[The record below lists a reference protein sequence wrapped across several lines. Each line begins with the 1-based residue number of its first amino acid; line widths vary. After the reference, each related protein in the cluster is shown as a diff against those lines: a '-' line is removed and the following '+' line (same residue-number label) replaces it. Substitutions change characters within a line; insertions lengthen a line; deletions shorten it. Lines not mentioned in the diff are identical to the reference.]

1 MTAKKDDTLYVGIDL
16 GTSQSSISAS
26 NGQRHVV
33 KSLVGWP
40 VDMVSRKIL
49 KREVLIGQEAL
60 ENRPMLELHRPLE
73 RGLIREGSEKDLAA
87 VRELLTHLLGLVG
100 VNGKRENGGKDG
112 SQKVR
117 AVVGV
122 PAEAMRINKQ
132 QLRNTLTGM
141 VDGLMIV
148 SEPFAVAYGKDAL
161 LHTLIVDMGAGT
173 TDFCVMMGRYPTE
186 EDQRTLSAA
195 GDSVDEQLSTLVAE
209 RYPEANFTIH
219 MVREWKEGNSFVG
232 KPKGRVT
239 VEAPVKGKPTELDIT
254 AELRTACES
263 LIAPVAETMLDLV
276 ARVEPEYQHRVRH
289 NVLLAGCCSLIQGLP
304 EALQDSMAE
313 VGGGRVGRVQDP
325 VFAGSDGGLALA
337 VDAADADWE
346 KLT

>member
-40 VDMVSRKIL
+40 LDMVSRKIL
-49 KREVLIGQEAL
+49 KRDVLIGQEAL
-60 ENRPMLELHRPLE
+60 DNRPMLELHRPLE
-73 RGLIREGSEKDLAA
+73 RGLIKEGSEKDLAA
-87 VRELLTHLLGLVG
+87 VRELLSHLLSLVG
-100 VNGKRENGGKDG
+100 VNGKRDNG
-112 SQKVR
+112 QRVR

-161 LHTLIVDMGAGT
+161 LHTLIIDLGAGT
-173 TDFCVMMGRYPTE
+173 TDFCVMMGRYPTDD
-186 EDQRTLSAA
+186 DQRTLTAA
-195 GDSVDEQLSTLVAE
+195 GDSVDEQLSLLVAE
-209 RYPEANFTIH
+209 RYPEAKFTIH
-219 MVREWKEGNSFVG
+219 MVREWKEGHAFVG
-232 KPKGRVT
+232 KPKNRVT

-263 LIAPVAETMLDLV
+263 LVGPISETMLDLV
-276 ARVEPEYQHRVRH
+276 ARVEPEYQQRVRN

-304 EALQDSMAE
+304 EALQE
-313 VGGGRVGRVQDP
+313 HLGELGGGRVGRVQDP
-325 VFAGSDGGLALA
+325 VFAGSDGGLSLA
-337 VDAADADWE
+337 TDAADGDWE
-346 KLT
+346 KLSA

>member
-1 MTAKKDDTLYVGIDL
+1 MNTRMTAKKDDTLYVGIDL

-40 VDMVSRKIL
+40 LDMVSRKIL
-49 KREVLIGQEAL
+49 KRDVLIGQEAL

-73 RGLIREGSEKDLAA
+73 RGLIRENSEKDLAA
-87 VRELLTHLLGLVG
+87 VRELLNHLLALVG
-100 VNGKRENGGKDG
+100 VSGKRENG
-112 SQKVR
+112 QRVR

-173 TDFCVMMGRYPTE
+173 TDFCVMMGRYPTD
-186 EDQRTLSAA
+186 EDQRTLTAA
-195 GDSVDEQLSTLVAE
+195 GDSVDEQLSLLIAE

-219 MVREWKEGNSFVG
+219 MVREWKEGSSFVG

-263 LIAPVAETMLDLV
+263 LIAPVSETMLDLV

-304 EALQDSMAE
+304 EALQESMAE
-313 VGGGRVGRVQDP
+313 MGGGRVARVQDP
-325 VFAGSDGGLALA
+325 IFAGSDGGLALA
-337 VDAADADWE
+337 GDAAESDWE
-346 KLT
+346 KLGA

>member
-1 MTAKKDDTLYVGIDL
+1 MSAKKDDTLYVGIDL

-40 VDMVSRKIL
+40 LDMVSRKIL
-49 KREVLIGQEAL
+49 KRDVLIGQEAL

-87 VRELLTHLLGLVG
+87 VRELLNHLLSLVG
-100 VNGKRENGGKDG
+100 VGGKRENG
-112 SQKVR
+112 QRVR

-161 LHTLIVDMGAGT
+161 LHTLVVDMGAGT
-173 TDFCVMMGRYPTE
+173 TDFCVMMGRYPTD
-186 EDQRTLSAA
+186 EDQRTLTAA
-195 GDSVDEQLSTLVAE
+195 GDSVDEQLSLLVAE

-263 LIAPVAETMLDLV
+263 LIAPVSETMLDLV

-304 EALQDSMAE
+304 EALQDAMAD
-313 VGGGRVGRVQDP
+313 VGGGRVSRVQDTI
-325 VFAGSDGGLALA
+325 FAGSDGGLAIA
-337 VDAADADWE
+337 GDAADSDWE
-346 KLT
+346 KLGG

>member
-40 VDMVSRKIL
+40 LDMVSRKIL
-49 KREVLIGQEAL
+49 KRDVLIGQDAL
-60 ENRPMLELHRPLE
+60 DNRPMLELHRPLE
-73 RGLIREGSEKDLAA
+73 RGLIKEGSEKDLSA
-87 VRELLTHLLGLVG
+87 VRELLQHLLGLVG
-100 VNGKRENGGKDG
+100 VNGKREGG
-112 SQKVR
+112 QKVR

-161 LHTLIVDMGAGT
+161 LHTLIIDLGAGT
-173 TDFCVMMGRYPTE
+173 SDFCVMMGRYPTD
-186 EDQRTLSAA
+186 EDQRTLTAA
-195 GDSVDEQLSTLVAE
+195 GDSVDEQLSLLVAE
-209 RYPEANFTIH
+209 RYPEAKFTIH
-219 MVREWKEGNSFVG
+219 MVREWKEGHAFVG

-263 LIAPVAETMLDLV
+263 LVGPITETMLDLV
-276 ARVEPEYQHRVRH
+276 ARVEPEYQQRVRN

-304 EALQDSMAE
+304 EALQE
-313 VGGGRVGRVQDP
+313 NLGELGGGRVGRVQDP

-337 VDAADADWE
+337 TDAAEDDWE
-346 KLT
+346 KLSA